1 MNKYET
7 TYLDNT
13 SKIMKLVAVTPT
25 ASESAEAFYTDCT
38 KRTLALRPLIAEN
51 MTVLRDFLIPLFDDI
66 LSCRLT
72 KKQPH
77 FPVVFAGV
85 RHPHDIVIIVQR
97 HCTVIK

>member
-66 LSCRLT
+66 LAATPETIAEL
-72 KKQPH
+72 
-77 FPVVFAGV
+77 A
-85 RHPHDIVIIVQR
+85 DI
-97 HCTVIK
+97 